1 MKKMALSLLA
11 LTALSS
17 ASAAERFGF
26 YLLGAQYERDTNAT
40 DSFRVGLGLPVAGIV
55 QGTGVL
61 GVTGNVGWLRHTR
74 ALNGDGTGT
83 QPYYGVGLGLSS
95 ALVSN
100 SQASVSGLVVYP
112 HVLGGANF
120 GLNDR
125 WALFA
130 EASAGANIYAL
141 GASSVYGSD
150 STSGVAP
157 GFGLRLG
164 ASYRFR

>member
-1 MKKMALSLLA
+1 MKKVALSLLA

-17 ASAAERFGF
+17 ASAAKRFGF

-40 DSFRVGLGLPVAGIV
+40 DSFRFGLGLPIAGFT

-74 ALNGDGTGT
+74 ALNAGGSGT
-83 QPYYGVGLGLSS
+83 QPYYGVGLGLSTVR
-95 ALVSN
+95 VS
-100 SQASVSGLVVYP
+100 SSEASVGGLVAYP
-112 HVLGGANF
+112 HLLGGANF

-130 EASAGANIYAL
+130 EASAGVNIYA
-141 GASSVYGSD
+141 ASASNAYGSD

-157 GFGLRLG
+157 GIGLRLG

>member
-1 MKKMALSLLA
+1 MKKLTLSLLA

-40 DSFRVGLGLPVAGIV
+40 DSFRVGLGLPVAGV
-55 QGTGVL
+55 FEGTGVV

-74 ALNGDGTGT
+74 TLNGDGTGV
-83 QPYYGVGLGLSS
+83 QPYYGAGLGLSTVF
-95 ALVSN
+95 ASN
-100 SQASVSGLVVYP
+100 SQASVGGVVVYP

-130 EASAGANIYAL
+130 EASAGVNVYAV
-141 GASSVYGSD
+141 GASSSYSSD
-150 STSGVAP
+150 STSGVGP
-157 GFGLRLG
+157 GFGLRVG
-164 ASYRFR
+164 ASYRIR

>member
-1 MKKMALSLLA
+1 MKKLALSLLA

-26 YLLGAQYERDTNAT
+26 FLLGAQYERDTNAT
-40 DSFRVGLGLPVAGIV
+40 DSFRVGLGLPVLGAFGGTGALGLSGDFAWLRHSRALNAD
-55 QGTGVL
+55 GTGV
-61 GVTGNVGWLRHTR
+61 
-74 ALNGDGTGT
+74 
-83 QPYYGVGLGLSS
+83 QPYYGAGLGLG
-95 ALVSN
+95 AAVASN
-100 SQASVSGLVVYP
+100 EAATAAMFVVYP

-130 EASAGANIYAL
+130 EASAGVNVYAG
-141 GASSVYGSD
+141 GATTAYGNA
-150 STSGVAP
+150 STGGVGP